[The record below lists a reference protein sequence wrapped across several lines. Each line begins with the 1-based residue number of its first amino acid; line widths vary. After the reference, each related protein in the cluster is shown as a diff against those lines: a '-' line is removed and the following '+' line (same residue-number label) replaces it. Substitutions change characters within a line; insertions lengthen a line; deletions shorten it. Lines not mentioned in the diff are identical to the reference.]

1 MLAMDKPIAAEILW
15 PATVMAATTICNTSP
30 MLAPMKIWFI
40 TSTKPAADV
49 GSSLGQSYRGYMS
62 QVRTKPN
69 NTRKRTFTAFC
80 ENSGAV
86 SNSPEMRNIGHKN
99 V

>member
-1 MLAMDKPIAAEILW
+1 
-15 PATVMAATTICNTSP
+15 
-30 MLAPMKIWFI
+30 
-40 TSTKPAADV
+40 
-49 GSSLGQSYRGYMS
+49 MS

-86 SNSPEMRNIGHKN
+86 SYSPEMRNIGHRN